1 MPHGGNAKK
10 DLRLLEQM
18 GQTLLYMIN
27 CISIVLNGRNH
38 RGTLRGTLR
47 GGLRGSL
54 RTLPYRRIYINPVVG
69 QKQK

>member
-1 MPHGGNAKK
+1 
-10 DLRLLEQM
+10 
-18 GQTLLYMIN
+18 MIN

-47 GGLRGSL
+47 GSL